1 MSQKVKN
8 KSKKL
13 LDFVILFFCCMLSV
27 LLIDMST
34 KTTMQPPIPMQ
45 NSQMQMREITE
56 IASTNQQL
64 SAMNHTLVEIR
75 NILTD
80 IRDLMIDQMNTD
92 PIQTE
97 EELYNS
103 YVDEIVENFYPDL
116 DARYVKAIIY
126 HESRYSP
133 DVVNAKTG
141 VMGLMQISPKWHIKR
156 AEKLGV
162 TDLLDPYGNILVG
175 CDILNE
181 LTQKHS
187 FNYAMNF
194 FAGGYPYANRY
205 KGSTSPYVK
214 SLTRIIAE
222 MEAGEIEL

>member
-1 MSQKVKN
+1 MFQKVQK

-27 LLIDMST
+27 LFIAMFT
-34 KTTMQPPIPMQ
+34 QTAMQPPISMQ
-45 NSQMQMREITE
+45 NSQMREIVEST
-56 IASTNQQL
+56 ATNQQF
-64 SAMNHTLVEIR
+64 SAINHTLVEIR

-80 IRDLMIDQMNTD
+80 IRDLMIDQANTD
-92 PIQTE
+92 PMQTE

-103 YVDEIVENFYPDL
+103 YVDEIVENLYPDL

-133 DVVNAKTG
+133 DVVNVKTG
-141 VMGLMQISPKWHIKR
+141 VMGLMQISPKWHTKR

-205 KGSTSPYVK
+205 KGSTSPYVE

-222 MEAGEIEL
+222 MEVETNVA

>member
-1 MSQKVKN
+1 MFQKVKK
-8 KSKKL
+8 KSTKL

-27 LLIDMST
+27 LLI
-34 KTTMQPPIPMQ
+34 TMFSNTAMPTPSPMQ
-45 NSQMQMREITE
+45 TMRQITE
-56 IASTNQQL
+56 ETSTNQQL

-80 IRDLMIDQMNTD
+80 IRDLMIDQANTD
-92 PIQTE
+92 PMQTE

-103 YVDEIVENFYPDL
+103 YVDEIVRFFYPDL

-133 DVVNAKTG
+133 NLVNAKTG
-141 VMGLMQISPKWHIKR
+141 VMGLMQISPKWHMKR
-156 AEKLGV
+156 AENLGV

-181 LTQKHS
+181 LTQKYD
-187 FNYAMNF
+187 FNYALNF

-205 KGSTSPYVK
+205 KSSTSPFVEQLK
-214 SLTRIIAE
+214 QIIVG
-222 MEAGEIEL
+222 MEAGGIEL

>member
-1 MSQKVKN
+1 MFQKVQK

-13 LDFVILFFCCMLSV
+13 LDLVILFLCCMISV
-27 LLIDMST
+27 LLIDLFTTNKSMPTPS
-34 KTTMQPPIPMQ
+34 TMQ
-45 NSQMQMREITE
+45 SMRSIAEN
-56 IASTNQQL
+56 ASTNQQL
-64 SAMNHTLVEIR
+64 TAMNHTLVEIR

-80 IRDLMIDQMNTD
+80 IRDLMFDQANAD
-92 PIQTE
+92 PTQTE

-133 DVVNAKTG
+133 NVVNAKTG
-141 VMGLMQISPKWHIKR
+141 VKGLMQISPKWHTQR
-156 AEKLGV
+156 AKNLGV
-162 TDLLDPYGNILVG
+162 EDLLDPYGNILVG

-187 FNYAMNF
+187 FNYALNF

-205 KGSTSPYVK
+205 KGSTSPYVE
-214 SLTRIIAE
+214 SLIRIIAE
-222 MEAGEIEL
+222 MEVC